1 MPSDS
6 MLLSFQNTPYYTTP
20 TILWLHQ
27 SHQPNN
33 TTIFSGIL
41 LFLMVSLLFPYG
53 LNSMV
58 NRQMTP
64 LIPLLLSLVTV
75 YTQITILAASNSL
88 PITDLIW
95 KKNNYIKY
103 HFTFV
108 TAFLKY
114 SLTACQQSCYIFV
127 VHWLSSLGDYFTPF
141 PLPWTFSH
149 LFYHLHDPILLR
161 ILILSEGN
169 VYSLPASVP
178 IFPDSCLLV

>member
-1 MPSDS
+1 MSGISRNRLANDKFCPLIPCSYHSRTLPIIRLQPSFD
-6 MLLSFQNTPYYTTP
+6 PY
-20 TILWLHQ
+20 Q

-149 LFYHLHDPILLR
+149 LFYHLHDPILLNINTLR
-161 ILILSEGN
+161 R
-169 VYSLPASVP
+169 
-178 IFPDSCLLV
+178 